1 MIPTEKL
8 VGDADERAV
17 SPVIGVILMV
27 AITVI
32 LAAVIA
38 AFVLDIGPGEQD
50 PSAAIDFEQDGED
63 LELEL
68 QSLDGSAD
76 AVVVVDDDDQ
86 TILAYGTDSDDSE
99 NMALTVS
106 GEERSYDD
114 AEVSGGTIQ
123 AISVN
128 DPDNLNSD
136 DGDAITSID
145 DVENNAILE
154 NLD

>member
-1 MIPTEKL
+1 ML
-8 VGDADERAV
+8 VGNDDERAV

-38 AFVLDIGPGEQD
+38 AFVLDIGPGDAD
-50 PSAAIDFEQDGED
+50 PNAAISHDQDDEE

-68 QSLDGSAD
+68 NSLDGSAD
-76 AVVVVDDDDQ
+76 AVVVVDSDGNFV
-86 TILAYGTDSDDSE
+86 AYQSDEGEDRE

-106 GEERSYDD
+106 GEEQSFDD
-114 AEVSGGTIQ
+114 SGVTGGTIQ

-128 DPDNLNSD
+128 DPDNLNTDDSD
-136 DGDAITSID
+136 DEIVSLD
-145 DVENNAILE
+145 DVESNAILE
-154 NLD
+154 NLDD